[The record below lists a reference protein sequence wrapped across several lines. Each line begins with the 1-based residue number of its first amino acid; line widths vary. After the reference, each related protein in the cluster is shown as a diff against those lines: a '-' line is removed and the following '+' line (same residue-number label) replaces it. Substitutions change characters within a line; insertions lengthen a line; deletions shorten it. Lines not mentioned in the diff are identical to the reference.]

1 VDGSGD
7 LLVIGGGVN
16 GSGIARDAAG
26 RGLEVLLCELD
37 DLASHTS
44 SASTQL
50 IHGGLR
56 YLEPP
61 EIKGLTTVGS

>member
-1 VDGSGD
+1 MP
-7 LLVIGGGVN
+7 
-16 GSGIARDAAG
+16 G

-44 SASTQL
+44 SASTRL
-50 IHGGLR
+50 IHEGLR

-61 EIKGLTTVGS
+61 EIKGLTTVGN

>member
-1 VDGSGD
+1 VDGSCD
-7 LLVIGGGVN
+7 LLVIGRRQRLGHR
-16 GSGIARDAAG
+16 ARCG
-26 RGLEVLLCELD
+26 RGLKVLLCELD

-61 EIKGLTTVGS
+61 EIKGLTTVGN